1 MLLNFDNLIILML
14 QYLPVS
20 CQIIC
25 PNGADEFKPK
35 KKKKK
40 TIYVD
45 STILFMYSSDFDSF
59 KLLSDS
65 LKP

>member
-1 MLLNFDNLIILML
+1 MLLNFDYLIILML
-14 QYLPVS
+14 QYLPVL

-35 KKKKK
+35 KKKK
-40 TIYVD
+40 TIYVE
-45 STILFMYSSDFDSF
+45 SMMFMYSSDFNSF